1 MEKETR
7 KVGPPGWV
15 VRIVEALIPAE
26 HRDEIAEDLQEL
38 CPGTLQYVSF
48 AARTIVGSLRGRM
61 FDCFDVRLIA
71 GEVSLLYV
79 ACAGAPLVPLAI
91 VMTTT
96 LTGLLARDA
105 YIHPARGT
113 AREAVSDAM
122 AGATFLVIAQT
133 FLGVA
138 APSMVM
144 EGWVMMRG
152 TLIGMAMVS
161 GWRMA
166 FRMEPAGDPRRR
178 RLADAYDATWRL
190 NVLWMIAGVALLWS
204 NLEAVPAGRGGRD
217 FLLTFLPMVGFA
229 LAYGFGSKAEIPL
242 GKGLRPALVGIA
254 GTSYKDDLTV
264 KRAQLFGWGQ
274 RGVGRMSWPAALEN
288 LSFALVGTPFLIAF
302 WRWMSSDSLAGRV
315 DWVQVWINLMAFVL
329 LLVLW
334 RTIRGINLKTARGIE
349 TEIDAL
355 GSGHLEEV
363 SGRRE

>member
-79 ACAGAPLVPLAI
+79 AFAGAPLVPLAI
-91 VMTTT
+91 VMTNA

-166 FRMEPAGDPRRR
+166 FRMAPAGDPGRR
-178 RLADAYDATWRL
+178 RLAEC
-190 NVLWMIAGVALLWS
+190 IACDMAAERPVDDRGGGLD
-204 NLEAVPAGRGGRD
+204 LEQSRGGAGRARWQG
-217 FLLTFLPMVGFA
+217 FLPDSAADV
-229 LAYGFGSKAEIPL
+229 
-242 GKGLRPALVGIA
+242 RVRH
-254 GTSYKDDLTV
+254 DLCV
-264 KRAQLFGWGQ
+264 
-274 RGVGRMSWPAALEN
+274 
-288 LSFALVGTPFLIAF
+288 
-302 WRWMSSDSLAGRV
+302 
-315 DWVQVWINLMAFVL
+315 
-329 LLVLW
+329 
-334 RTIRGINLKTARGIE
+334 
-349 TEIDAL
+349 
-355 GSGHLEEV
+355 
-363 SGRRE
+363 